1 MKSLPNLSI
10 ANKRVEVLWLTW
22 DAGLVDLNLSA
33 PGKQTCPKFQNPAIT
48 QITVSQSPR
57 EMLSSGT
64 STAALKRYKRPGG
77 VPLGGA
83 VTCIW
88 SVSRWVWQEERT
100 AARSAGG
107 LWSSHP
113 ACCPHHA
120 GHLVEKRC

>member
-64 STAALKRYKRPGG
+64 STAALKNVTKDLVASPWEGQSPASG
-77 VPLGGA
+77 V
-83 VTCIW
+83 
-88 SVSRWVWQEERT
+88 
-100 AARSAGG
+100 
-107 LWSSHP
+107 
-113 ACCPHHA
+113 
-120 GHLVEKRC
+120 